1 MADMESWGFGKF
13 GEFISKTHTE
23 PYEATD
29 PSKVRLPQ
37 PFVVCIVGASRGIGA
52 GVAKSYAKAGATGLI
67 LAARRVSGLE
77 ETAAQCKKI
86 NPKVDIEIVPCD
98 ITKVEDV
105 ANLADKTKA
114 KFGGRLDVVVVN
126 SGVSGPIETKVTTI
140 DPKDFQNAIN
150 VNYVG
155 TFLSA
160 KYLIPLLLSTEG
172 GAKAFLAVSTFA
184 TMILRGPFASPTYSV
199 SKAAQLKLVENVHE
213 EFVGE
218 GLAAFSVHPGAVWT
232 EMNSDHAPEAFKPFF
247 GDSPDLCGAFCVW
260 LTKDGSQRHWLSGR
274 LVSATYDV
282 EELETKKDEIVEKD
296 LLKFRLAY

>member
-13 GEFISKTHTE
+13 GEFTSKTHSE

-29 PSKVRLPQ
+29 PSLVKLPQ
-37 PFVVCIVGASRGIGA
+37 PFVVCVVGASRGIGA
-52 GVAKSYAKAGATGLI
+52 GIATSYAKAGPTGLV
-67 LAARRVSGLE
+67 LAARTVPGLE
-77 ETAAQCKKI
+77 ETAALCRKI
-86 NPKVDIEIVPCD
+86 NPKVEIEIVPCD
-98 ITKVEDV
+98 IINPEDV

-126 SGVSGPIETKVTTI
+126 SGVSGPIEPKVTTT

-172 GAKAFLAVSTFA
+172 GAKAFMAVSTLA
-184 TMILRGPFASPTYSV
+184 VMIIRGPFANSTYTV
-199 SKAAQLKLVENVHE
+199 SKAAQLKLMEKIHE
-213 EFVGE
+213 EYSGE

-232 EMNSDHAPEAFKPFF
+232 EMNASHTPEAFKPFF
-247 GDSPDLCGAFCVW
+247 ADSPDLCGSWCVW
-260 LTKDGSQRHWLSGR
+260 LTKDGSQKHWLSGR
-274 LVSATYDV
+274 LVSASWDV
-282 EELETKKDEIVEKD
+282 DEVDAKKDEIVEKD
-296 LLKFRLAY
+296 LLKFKLVY